1 MTGRAIED
9 FFKSF
14 RNKKLLVIGD
24 VMVDAYLFGNVD
36 RISPE
41 APVPVVSVTGR
52 NSRMGGAANVAL
64 NLESM
69 GATPFL
75 CSVIGSDQRGNEFID
90 LLSSRKMSTLGI
102 IRSRTRPTTTKF
114 RIIGNKVQ
122 MLRVDEE
129 VLHFISRSEEKE
141 LLKKI
146 QLIIQN
152 EQIDA
157 IIFEDYDKGA
167 ITPTLI
173 SSVVK
178 LAHENNIIITVDPK
192 KRNFKFYTDLR
203 VLKPNLKELNE
214 GLGIEIEK
222 NDIQSIRE
230 AAVELMITNNLEG
243 VIVTLSE
250 NGILICERNFQTHI
264 PAIVR
269 NIADVSG
276 AGDTVISILTLALSA
291 GMSTVD
297 AAKLANLAGG
307 IVCEEV
313 GVVPISFDKLLN
325 ESKKILK

>member
-1 MTGRAIED
+1 
-9 FFKSF
+9 
-14 RNKKLLVIGD
+14 
-24 VMVDAYLFGNVD
+24 
-36 RISPE
+36 
-41 APVPVVSVTGR
+41 
-52 NSRMGGAANVAL
+52 
-64 NLESM
+64 
-69 GATPFL
+69 
-75 CSVIGSDQRGNEFID
+75 
-90 LLSSRKMSTLGI
+90 
-102 IRSRTRPTTTKF
+102 
-114 RIIGNKVQ
+114 
-122 MLRVDEE
+122 